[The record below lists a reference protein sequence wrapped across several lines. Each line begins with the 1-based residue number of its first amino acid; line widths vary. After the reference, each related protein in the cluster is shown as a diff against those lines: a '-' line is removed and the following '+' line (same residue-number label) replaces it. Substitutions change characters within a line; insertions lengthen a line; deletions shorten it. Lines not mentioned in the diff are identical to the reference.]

1 MSCERRRVT
10 PHPRHAMKTLP
21 ASDDASRDPALRGN
35 PLAVYRYLLDTLD
48 PRDWHEVPQLALC
61 AALGIKETA
70 ARRALELLVHRG
82 YLELD
87 LATRV
92 GTGQARQYRLNF
104 RRHEP
109 LHSND
114 PAA

>member
-1 MSCERRRVT
+1 
-10 PHPRHAMKTLP
+10 MKTLP

-35 PLAVYRYLLDTLD
+35 PLAVYRHLLDTLD
-48 PRDWHEVPQLALC
+48 PREWHEVKRISLC
-61 AALGIKETA
+61 AALGIKRVAVQTA
-70 ARRALELLVHRG
+70 LDLLVHRG
-82 YLELD
+82 YIELD
-87 LATRV
+87 MTTRSSP
-92 GTGQARQYRLNF
+92 GQARQYRLNF